1 MEERKLKEAVD
12 KTFEAMFAL
21 EDVRQIWRDTVP
33 DHKLSADQ
41 QAELR
46 KLLEL
51 VKDNADFILQSM
63 EVA

>member
-1 MEERKLKEAVD
+1 MEERKLKEAID
-12 KTFEAMFAL
+12 KTFGAMFAL